1 LEIPSGVDGE
11 VMQQIPIDT
20 QIEKIVVSIN
30 ALPEQVAQAAMFSL
44 NRTAE
49 WMKGQVSKELSAEKR
64 LKLKLI
70 RDKIKIARANKK
82 NLQSLLNCNFR
93 GILARDLGSL
103 KQTPAG
109 AKAGSQLFPGAFIAT
124 LKPGAKTGIYRRKT
138 KKRFPVKAVTIP
150 IFDEAVKI
158 IEEVVGEEAKTVFEK
173 RFRHEISRLTG
184 ALV

>member
-1 LEIPSGVDGE
+1 MKTLF
-11 VMQQIPIDT
+11 IDT
-20 QIEKIVVSIN
+20 QIEKIVGSIN
-30 ALPEQVAQAAMFSL
+30 ALPEHVAQAAMFAL

-103 KQTPAG
+103 KQIPAG
-109 AKAGSQLFPGAFIAT
+109 AKAGSQLFPGSFVAT

-138 KKRFPVKAVTIP
+138 KKRFPVKSVTIP
-150 IFDEAVKI
+150 IFDEAMKI
-158 IEEVVGEEAKTVFEK
+158 ISELVGDEARSVFEK

-184 ALV
+184 AFA

>member
-1 LEIPSGVDGE
+1 MEISGSVSGE
-11 VMQQIPIDT
+11 VMQQISVES
-20 QIEKIVVSIN
+20 QIEKFVGSIN
-30 ALPEQVAQAAMFSL
+30 ALPEQVAQASVRAL

-70 RDKIKIARANKK
+70 RDRIAISRANKK

-109 AKAGSQLFPGAFIAT
+109 AKAGSQLFPGAFVAT
-124 LKPGAKTGIYRRKT
+124 LRKGAKTGIYRRKT
-138 KKRFPVKAVTIP
+138 KKRFPVKSVTIP
-150 IFDEAVKI
+150 IFEEATKIIGEVAGDEARS
-158 IEEVVGEEAKTVFEK
+158 VFEK

>member
-1 LEIPSGVDGE
+1 
-11 VMQQIPIDT
+11 MQQIPIDT
-20 QIEKIVVSIN
+20 QIEKIVSSIN
-30 ALPEQVAQAAMFSL
+30 VLPEQVVQAAMFSL

-49 WMKGQVSKELSAEKR
+49 WMKGQVASGISKEKR

-70 RDKIKIARANKK
+70 HDRIAISRANKK

-109 AKAGSQLFPGAFIAT
+109 AKAGSQLFHGSFVAT

-138 KKRFPVKAVTIP
+138 KKKFPVKSVTIP
-150 IFDEAVKI
+150 IFEEATKI
-158 IEEVVGEEAKTVFEK
+158 IEELAGNEARSVFEK

-184 ALV
+184 AFA

>member
-1 LEIPSGVDGE
+1 MKTLSIES
-11 VMQQIPIDT
+11 
-20 QIEKIVVSIN
+20 QIEKIIDSIN
-30 ALPEQVAQAAMFSL
+30 ALPEQVVQAAMFSL
-44 NRTAE
+44 NRSAE

-70 RDKIKIARANKK
+70 RDRIQIARANKK

-109 AKAGSQLFPGAFIAT
+109 AKAGNQLFPGSFVAT
-124 LKPGAKTGIYRRKT
+124 LKPGAKPGVYRRKT
-138 KKRFPVKAVTIP
+138 KKRFPVKSVSIP
-150 IFDEAVKI
+150 IFDEATKI
-158 IEEVVGEEAKTVFEK
+158 IEELIGDEARSVFEK

-184 ALV
+184 ALP